1 MAALMRKIPISGGPH
16 TGKTT
21 LFNALMEEFPDA
33 HFLSEPAGIVMDREM
48 KKEQDTEGYAG
59 VFPWNNYPAFARLVI
74 DQSIELERSIPPAT
88 DLVFQDRSL
97 IDNIGYGRLLRYT
110 ELLPELERHIQAARY
125 KCVLFCSPVG
135 TYTRTEVRWET
146 LEEAQRT
153 HEFLTVAHN
162 GCGVPVLHLPPVPT
176 KERLAIIRATLATL

>member
-1 MAALMRKIPISGGPH
+1 MRKIPISGGPH

-33 HFLSEPAGIVMDREM
+33 HFLAEPAGIVMDREM
-48 KKEQDTEGYAG
+48 KKEQGTEGYAG

-74 DQSIELERSIPPAT
+74 DQSVELEASIPPGT

-97 IDNIGYGRLLRYT
+97 IDNIGYGHLLKYT
-110 ELLPELERHIQAARY
+110 ELLPELERHIEAARY
-125 KCVLFCSPVG
+125 TCVLFCSPVG

-146 LEEAQRT
+146 SEEAQRT
-153 HEFLTVAHN
+153 HEFLSLAHD

-176 KERLAIIRATLATL
+176 EERLAIIRVTLATL